1 MSVIKLVKA
10 PMTLDTIYPKGV
22 KGAADFA
29 NHLLYNVVDPKT
41 GLYSDKRCKL
51 MMKLNPM
58 FVDFGEYLKLY
69 GSTLTKKEIKRAC
82 FKEVSRQKKFWV
94 EPILNSPKRHYLD
107 ENFECFDTSKL
118 FNLKGNFSVVSHETQ
133 RILDAFGNDEEKKNE
148 MMFEMTEE
156 FLCLWINQYF
166 SDRGLSM
173 RVTREELPIMINLHL
188 DTKNEHVHF
197 YMPCYVKG
205 RMINPRYFSLSK
217 QKAHTKL
224 EKKYKQ
230 FLDQG
235 ISLGFDKIEGL
246 EQRRNYLIEQF
257 EQGCTMR
264 EAIDNYRALQQR
276 VKDVYKQGMGD
287 PKQLQEL
294 LKANGIEE
302 VKVNKKAVNLRF
314 SETTAIFNIESFR
327 DKEVRD
333 LLHAHSER
341 VVNDRTSNIKVHELE
356 KVIQYNY
363 DAVQAKLQ
371 KKLYESPAELHHQI
385 KRKAFKLYAKR
396 LKKSGIIIDLT
407 KQGAASYIVQGIN
420 SFKSDKNVS
429 LTPFKSSLMVN
440 PALRGKSLLSE
451 FELTQDDIFNHGIEY
466 MDGVPKS
473 IRYGKKRAYATMDLE
488 ESNLVSFESYRLKF
502 NENYLLKLGAEKFE
516 LENGFVLF
524 KQNKPLL
531 KVERYDNGSA
541 ILTTSNVH
549 PREAANLML
558 NVLIEDAK
566 NLDKDKYI
574 RVTPLDDSKDV
585 QRLRE
590 LHLKLMFS
598 NDKNARNIVVDYPD
612 MANDPKLEEMIQKQL
627 EYQFTQYDKSFASS
641 KSKIKKGVYNFTDAK
656 GVGLLN
662 NPKMKQHKHL
672 VEEKLNTQI
681 IELITKH
688 DVTEIKFNQRVD
700 VEYFKDNQHKLI
712 EMSQHLSREEQD
724 KVKKFLSEFEEAQSS
739 PTQKNENEQKQK
751 NRIKRKA

>member
-1 MSVIKLVKA
+1 MIVKIQKV
-10 PMTLDTIYPKGV
+10 PFTFDTKYSGNKKGV
-22 KGAADFA
+22 ADFA
-29 NHLLYNVVDPKT
+29 NHIYYLVSSKKT
-41 GLYSDKRCKL
+41 GKYCPDRCDSEVNL
-51 MMKLNPM
+51 DPM
-58 FVDFGEYLKLY
+58 YKTFDQMLRQEGNKFTAKQLRQV
-69 GSTLTKKEIKRAC
+69 C
-82 FKEVSRQKKFWV
+82 FEEAMRQKSFFL
-94 EPILNSPKRHYLD
+94 EPVLNSNKRIYLD
-107 ENFECFDTSKL
+107 ENGECFDTTKL
-118 FNLKGNFSVVSHETQ
+118 FNYKCNFTFQKHEYDKILKSVQ
-133 RILDAFGNDEEKKNE
+133 GDEYQAKKIMQEIKNE
-148 MMFEMTEE
+148 YFCIWYNEMLKYRGVTTRLTHEDIHSFDNWHIKGE
-156 FLCLWINQYF
+156 ANPHLHSYLSCM
-166 SDRGLSM
+166 DRK
-173 RVTREELPIMINLHL
+173 T
-188 DTKNEHVHF
+188 
-197 YMPCYVKG
+197 G
-205 RMINPRYFSLSK
+205 RMMNSRMYSISK
-217 QKAHTKL
+217 QKAHTKI

-276 VKDVYKQGMGD
+276 VKDVYKQGMSD

-302 VKVNKKAVNLRF
+302 AKVNKKAVNLRF

-440 PALRGKSLLSE
+440 PQLRGKSLLSE

-566 NLDKDKYI
+566 NLDKDKFI
-574 RVTPLDDSKDV
+574 RVTPVDDSKDV

-598 NDKNARNIVVDYPD
+598 NDKNARNIVVEYPN
-612 MANDPKLEEMIQKQL
+612 MANDQKLEEMIQKQL
-627 EYQFTQYDKSFASS
+627 EYQFAQYDKSFASS

-672 VEEKLNTQI
+672 VGEKLNTQI

-700 VEYFKDNQHKLI
+700 VEYFKDNQHKLL
-712 EMSQHLSREEQD
+712 EMSQHLPKEEQD

-739 PTQKNENEQKQK
+739 PSEKNEQKQK